1 MKNYM
6 ELINDANAILD
17 EQKKVKENYE
27 NIMHECFPL
36 AAGVRCVNAD
46 ALKRH
51 KATLAELDEKSVN
64 LSIARQMAVANAK
77 IAIFKQVLPVVLDTI
92 GKYAGKP
99 FGDKTREKF
108 AEEVKAITGCY
119 VYFDRKSWGDNIELS
134 PVCNPYDYKVI
145 CGPVTGTKEDE
156 NHLFDGNRLK
166 APVGVERF
174 KLWGDRSEPYED
186 IPGSIAKMRELYELA
201 IEKQKEFDAVCN
213 QFNALACGNI
223 ERLKAGPTIYE
234 RFNPCR

>member
-6 ELINDANAILD
+6 ELINEANAIHA
-17 EQKKVKENYE
+17 EQKKTKEKRE
-27 NIMHECFPL
+27 ALMDECFPR
-36 AAGVRCVNAD
+36 AAGVRSVNAD
-46 ALKRH
+46 AWNQRE
-51 KATLAELDEKSVN
+51 TTIAELDKKSVN
-64 LSIARQMAVANAK
+64 LAVARQMAIANAK
-77 IAIFKQVLPVVLDTI
+77 IAIFRQVLPVVLDTI
-92 GKYAGKP
+92 SKYAGKP
-99 FGDKTREKF
+99 FGDKTSAKF
-108 AEEVKAITGCY
+108 CDEVKAATGCY

-134 PVCNPYDYKVI
+134 PVCNPYDFKVV
-145 CGPVTGTKEDE
+145 CGPVTGAKEDE

-166 APVGVERF
+166 APAGVERF

-186 IPGSIAKMRELYELA
+186 ISGTIAKMRRLYDLA
-201 IEKQKEFDAVCN
+201 IEKQKELETVCN

>member
-1 MKNYM
+1 MKSYM
-6 ELINDANAILD
+6 ELINDANAIHE
-17 EQKKVKENYE
+17 EQKKTKEKRE
-27 NIMHECFPL
+27 ALMDECFPR
-36 AAGVRCVNAD
+36 AGTRHVNENAWNQ
-46 ALKRH
+46 H
-51 KATLAELDEKSVN
+51 KTTIAELDEKSVD
-64 LSIARQMAVANAK
+64 LSITRQMAVANAK
-77 IAIFKQVLPVVLDTI
+77 IAIFQQVLPVVLDTI

-108 AEEVKAITGCY
+108 TEEVKTLAGCY

-134 PVCNPYDYKVI
+134 PVCNPYDFKIV

-186 IPGSIAKMRELYELA
+186 IPGTIAKMRELYELA
-201 IEKQKEFDAVCN
+201 IEKQKEFESVCN
-213 QFNALACGNI
+213 QFNALVCGNI
-223 ERLKAGPTIYE
+223 ERLKAGPTICE

>member
-1 MKNYM
+1 MKNYL
-6 ELINDANAILD
+6 ELINEANAIHA
-17 EQKKVKENYE
+17 EQKKTKEKRE
-27 NIMHECFPL
+27 VLMGECFPR
-36 AAGVRCVNAD
+36 AGTRQASEKAWNQ
-46 ALKRH
+46 H
-51 KATLAELDEKSVN
+51 KATIAELDEKSVN

-108 AEEVKAITGCY
+108 VEEVKTLTGCY
-119 VYFDRKSWGDNIELS
+119 VYFDRQSWGDNIELS
-134 PVCNPYDYKVI
+134 PVCNPYDFKVV
-145 CGPVTGTKEDE
+145 CGPVTGMKEDE

-166 APVGVERF
+166 APVGVKRF

-186 IPGSIAKMRELYELA
+186 IPGTIAKMRELYELA
-201 IEKQKEFDAVCN
+201 IEKQKEFEAVCN
-213 QFNALACGNI
+213 QFNAFACGNI